1 MKRFHKC
8 GVQSLDIVPV
18 RVLAR
23 NRGHAQNGDF
33 VENFKR
39 DFSLRC
45 GPGLRNLVGCPQPGA
60 GDRREQGGT
69 SVGTRGSSGE
79 LTLQEL
85 WPSAEGLTDLRDQQE
100 DLGVGTQTHCPQSPL
115 LLVCPRGWTHPR
127 PRGMIRG
134 AGCPWAS
141 GMGCCSRTGRTS
153 QRTP

>member
-1 MKRFHKC
+1 MKRFHKH
-8 GVQSLDIVPV
+8 GEQSLDIVSV

-39 DFSLRC
+39 DFPLRC
-45 GPGLRNLVGCPQPGA
+45 GLGLRNLVGCPHPGA
-60 GDRREQGGT
+60 GDPREQGGT

-115 LLVCPRGWTHPR
+115 QLVRPQGWTDPR
-127 PRGMIRG
+127 PRGRSQG
-134 AGCPWAS
+134 SGRPWAS
-141 GMGCCSRTGRTS
+141 GMGCCCRMGRTS